1 MAVQRLDLRTVRYD
15 RLAGSVLIDAR
26 NCVVEISREALEAL
40 NRQQLE
46 PEEAVA
52 KAVEAAKRL
61 TALATRLPPDDGKI
75 VITRSILMGEGLYEE
90 RPAEEQE
97 S

>member
-1 MAVQRLDLRTVRYD
+1 MAIQRLDLKTARYD
-15 RLAGSVLIDAR
+15 RLAASVLIDGR
-26 NCVVEISREALEAL
+26 GCVVEVALDALEAL
-40 NRQQLE
+40 NRRRLA

-61 TALATRLPPDDGKI
+61 AALATRLPADDGKI
-75 VITRSILMGEGLYEE
+75 TITRSILMGEGLYEE
-90 RPAEEQE
+90 RPQEEQG